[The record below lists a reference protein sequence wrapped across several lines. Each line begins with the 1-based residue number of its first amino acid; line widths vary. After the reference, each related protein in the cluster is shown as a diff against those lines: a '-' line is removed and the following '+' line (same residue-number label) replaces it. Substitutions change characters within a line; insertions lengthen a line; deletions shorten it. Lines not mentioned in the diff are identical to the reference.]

1 MWRDGED
8 ESWEDCDG
16 CGGTGE
22 ISDVQHVVNSIA
34 EVFKHG
40 YDPKAIIMHPPDNK
54 KTVFQRAIELWG
66 EEAQIKMAIEECAEL
81 IVKLAKLGRFKNG
94 SQIHEVAEEIADV
107 EIMMSQ
113 LRLIFG
119 NGCVDG
125 AKSDK
130 LLILLSRVIEGEEA
144 GKKNG

>member
-1 MWRDGED
+1 MVSQYSQEMVS
-8 ESWEDCDG
+8 E
-16 CGGTGE
+16 
-22 ISDVQHVVNSIA
+22 
-34 EVFKHG
+34 
-40 YDPKAIIMHPPDNK
+40 M
-54 KTVFQRAIELWG
+54 
-66 EEAQIKMAIEECAEL
+66 
-81 IVKLAKLGRFKNG
+81 GRFKNG
-94 SQIHEVAEEIADV
+94 SQIHEVVEEIADV

-130 LLILLSRVIEGEEA
+130 LLRPLSRVVEGEEA